1 VTRKPASVQG
11 LTASARRR
19 EPVISPLA
27 GGATASCVVPRKGS
41 TQSQWAVAEG
51 IGSGVLAQPLLTT
64 REVADLLSVSC
75 ETVLRYWRS
84 GSLPGY
90 RLASNSLRFD
100 VCDIAAWLEERR
112 NGPPS
117 RARASTAGGE

>member
-1 VTRKPASVQG
+1 VIRNPASVQG
-11 LTASARRR
+11 LTASARHR

-27 GGATASCVVPRKGS
+27 GGATASCVVPGEGS

-75 ETVLRYWRS
+75 ETVLRYWRT

-100 VCDIAAWLEERR
+100 ACDIAAWLEERR
-112 NGPPS
+112 YGPPS
-117 RARASTAGGE
+117 GVRASAVRGE